1 MIPSGF
7 EPLRFDA
14 DLDRF
19 FLLYEALL
27 HLDSAFRNT

>member
-19 FLLYEALL
+19 FLPKEIESQMA
-27 HLDSAFRNT
+27 